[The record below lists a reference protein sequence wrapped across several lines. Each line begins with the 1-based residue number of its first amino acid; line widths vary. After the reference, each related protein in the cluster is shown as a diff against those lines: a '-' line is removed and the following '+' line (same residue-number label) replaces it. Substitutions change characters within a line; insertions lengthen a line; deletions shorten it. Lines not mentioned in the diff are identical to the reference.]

1 MNEEYIKQEADKASA
16 HVISEPFSDFKR
28 GFKEGFPVGYEKGY
42 EDRKNEKRISDE
54 ELAAKFD
61 KVIRQPNLV
70 VASVD
75 DLVKIAKDYAGI

>member
-1 MNEEYIKQEADKASA
+1 MKEEYIKQEADKASA

-28 GFKEGFPVGYEKGY
+28 GFKEGFPVGYRKGY
-42 EDRKNEKRISDE
+42 EDRGNEKKISDE

-70 VASVD
+70 VADVD
-75 DLVKIAKDYAGI
+75 ELVKIAKDYAGI

>member
-1 MNEEYIKQEADKASA
+1 MNEEYIKREADKASA
-16 HVISEPFSDFKR
+16 HVVSEPFSDFKR
-28 GFKEGFPVGYEKGY
+28 GFKEGFPAGYIKGY

-61 KVIRQPNLV
+61 KVIRQPNLI

-75 DLVKIAKDYAGI
+75 DLVKIAKDYAG